1 MSEELLRVAKEVTAK
16 EKPEEALAI
25 VLKGYIQNR
34 IDECEQKIKNFE
46 SKYGVGIKEFYE
58 KLGTGFSLSWE
69 CEKDYMD
76 WDWTIAE
83 LEELKGAI
91 EKLKTYEN

>member
-25 VLKGYIQNR
+25 ILKKYIQSR
-34 IDECEQKIKNFE
+34 IDECEQKTKNFG
-46 SKYGVGIKEFYE
+46 SKYGVDIREFYE
-58 KLGTGFSLSWE
+58 KLGTDFSLSWE
-69 CEKDYMD
+69 CEKDYID

-83 LEELKGAI
+83 LEELRRTL